1 MEKKEVRLT
10 VNDVLAKDMK
20 LVGYLVVSGGLG
32 YVLAAYVAK
41 DPALTAIF
49 APAINYAL
57 YRITKEMEH
66 EGYRDAVR

>member
-1 MEKKEVRLT
+1 MAEV
-10 VNDVLAKDMK
+10 AKKDMK

-57 YRITKEMEH
+57 YRITKEIEN
-66 EGYRDAVR
+66 EGYREALK